1 MAYKKTRVFFYFLL
15 LGMLLYMGVIA
26 TANVRHDYYQ
36 TIVIPSISLVL
47 GAGVI
52 EMWNLKVFN
61 KLAVRGILIFSLLML
76 FLVGFFQ
83 VKEFYKINHPEIIAA
98 GDAVDRLTP
107 KDAVIIAAYNGDT
120 AFLYQTRRKGWPVVD
135 RPINELIERG
145 VQYYVSV
152 NLDHPQTREFM
163 NEFIVIEKT
172 EKYVVIKLS
181 NDK

>member
-1 MAYKKTRVFFYFLL
+1 M
-15 LGMLLYMGVIA
+15 
-26 TANVRHDYYQ
+26 
-36 TIVIPSISLVL
+36 
-47 GAGVI
+47 
-52 EMWNLKVFN
+52 
-61 KLAVRGILIFSLLML
+61 
-76 FLVGFFQ
+76 
-83 VKEFYKINHPEIIAA
+83 
-98 GDAVDRLTP
+98 
-107 KDAVIIAAYNGDT
+107 
-120 AFLYQTRRKGWPVVD
+120 D